1 MGKYKIFVDGSAG
14 TTGLRIADRLAQC
27 SDITV
32 LPISDADR
40 KNLHARA
47 AIINESDLSFLCLP
61 DDAAREAASWVENP
75 DTVVLD
81 TSTAHRTEPGWCYGF
96 SASGSVRS

>member
-61 DDAAREAASWVENP
+61 EHTGKRRRVAGGSLLGGAAQRGGV
-75 DTVVLD
+75 
-81 TSTAHRTEPGWCYGF
+81 TAGEHPQQR
-96 SASGSVRS
+96 SAVR